1 MENRVTVSDVN
12 MDSYKM
18 FPTVLWI
25 KKILKM
31 GYYILEMFYR

>member
-18 FPTVLWI
+18 FLTVLWI
-25 KKILKM
+25 NVFLKM